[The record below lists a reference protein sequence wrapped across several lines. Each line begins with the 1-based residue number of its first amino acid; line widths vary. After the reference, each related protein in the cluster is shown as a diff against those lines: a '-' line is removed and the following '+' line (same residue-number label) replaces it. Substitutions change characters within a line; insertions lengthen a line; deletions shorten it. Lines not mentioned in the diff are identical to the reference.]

1 MRGPFVDNHFMEDI
15 LVTFIL
21 EFKLAPTAKLRQ
33 HHQPV
38 IRQHLPELN
47 YISVQVTRG
56 FRRSAVSPA
65 SVF

>member
-1 MRGPFVDNHFMEDI
+1 MEDI